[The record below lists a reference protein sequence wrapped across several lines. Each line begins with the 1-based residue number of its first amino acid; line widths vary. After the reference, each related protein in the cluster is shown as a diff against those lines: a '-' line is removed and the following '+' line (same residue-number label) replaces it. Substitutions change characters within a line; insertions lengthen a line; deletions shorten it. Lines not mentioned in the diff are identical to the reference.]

1 MKISVILLLISLQ
14 TFAIGGFSQK
24 ITLDVKNE
32 KLGKVLRMIENQT
45 GYRFTYSNQVLPAS
59 KAVTLQVKDE
69 DLQKVLDALFKDLQ
83 LDYREETGKLIV
95 IFQKSPI
102 STQSLTVIPSEN
114 EESQTIDVHG
124 RVVNENGEPVAGA
137 SVQVKGDKSNGTS
150 TNATGYFELNGIDEN
165 AILIITGINIEQFY
179 VRVNGSTD
187 LGTITVKTKIATL
200 DETIVQAY
208 GTTTRRLALGNINKV
223 KGEDITKQPV
233 PNLLA
238 ALEARAPGLIIT
250 QNSGI
255 PGAPFKVQIRG
266 QSSIAQNSD
275 PLFIIDGV
283 PFAPGNN
290 SVSAGITSMIGLV
303 GPSPFS
309 SINPSD
315 IESIEILKDADAT
328 AIYGSR
334 GAGGVILITT
344 KKGKTGKTQFNLNA
358 YSGQSKVTRT
368 MSFMNTP
375 QYLQMRHE
383 AFANDNEQP
392 GPISAYDLLLFD
404 TTRYTDF
411 TKYFI
416 GGAAATNDMQ
426 ASLNGGDFQNK
437 FFASL
442 GYHNETTVFPGN
454 MKDGRV
460 SSHVQFSHR
469 SADNKFSASFTAFY
483 SYENN
488 DLITRDLTQYS
499 TLPPDWFSFFDAAG
513 ALVWQYQGLSF
524 DNPMSYLFKTYRLQ
538 SANLNAGLQLQYRI
552 LSDLALRVNLGYN
565 DLRTD
570 ELEKIPQAAQSP
582 GSISTALFGK
592 SFFNNWI
599 VEPQLEYSSHISKGE
614 LTILAGSSF
623 LNNTSSSER
632 ITASNYTNDALLGS
646 LAAAGSI
653 TARSN
658 AFSDYKYVAAF
669 GRITY
674 NWLNKYL
681 LNISGRRDGSSRF
694 GTGKQF
700 ADFGSAGAGWIMTN
714 EHWFHH
720 NSILSYGK
728 VRISYGSSGN
738 DKIGDYRYLNTW
750 ASYSSYQGNGTL
762 YPSALYNPDYS
773 WEINRKL
780 ESALETGFFKDRI
793 LFSIAWYRNR
803 TNNQLLQ
810 YALPSQTGFTSVI
823 SNFPALV
830 QNSGWELEGTFENIR
845 TKNFSWSSSF
855 NLTFPKNKLVSF
867 PGLETSS
874 YSSLV
879 IGQPLS
885 VYGGFHFLGVDP
897 QTGLYSYADKQSSPT
912 SNPSESQDWI
922 KNLGNLEPQFYGG
935 FQNTV
940 SYKNFQLTCFF
951 DFRKQ
956 PGLNFLYQLG
966 TKIPGMI
973 GNLPVQV
980 LDRWQH
986 PGDKASFQM
995 YTQSYLNPAFT
1006 AASNFG
1012 IYNSDGKYGDA
1023 SFIRLKNLSLSYS
1036 FKKEWLKKW
1045 WVQEG
1050 RIYLQCQNLFT
1061 ITRYKGADPE
1071 TQNLTALPPLRT
1083 ITGGINL
1090 TF

>member
-1 MKISVILLLISLQ
+1 MKKILNCLAIALCPLLVACQSITINGKVIDENGKPVPNATITIKQSGKKTISDQYGLFTIHNSLLTDTLVISAVGYETTEEPNNERGLITVVLK
-14 TFAIGGFSQK
+14 QK
-24 ITLDVKNE
+24 ITELD
-32 KLGKVLRMIENQT
+32 R
-45 GYRFTYSNQVLPAS
+45 A
-59 KAVTLQVKDE
+59 
-69 DLQKVLDALFKDLQ
+69 
-83 LDYREETGKLIV
+83 IV
-95 IFQKSPI
+95 I
-102 STQSLTVIPSEN
+102 
-114 EESQTIDVHG
+114 
-124 RVVNENGEPVAGA
+124 AY
-137 SVQVKGDKSNGTS
+137 GTS
-150 TNATGYFELNGIDEN
+150 T
-165 AILIITGINIEQFY
+165 
-179 VRVNGSTD
+179 
-187 LGTITVKTKIATL
+187 
-200 DETIVQAY
+200 
-208 GTTTRRLALGNINKV
+208 RRLNTGSVAK
-223 KGEDITKQPV
+223 ITSSEIAAQPV

-290 SVSAGITSMIGLV
+290 SVSAGITSMIGLT

-344 KKGKTGKTQFNLNA
+344 KRGKAGKTQFNLDA
-358 YSGQSKVTRT
+358 YSGQSRVTRT
-368 MSFMNTP
+368 MSFMNTQ

-383 AFANDNEQP
+383 AFLNDNEQP
-392 GPISAYDLLLFD
+392 GTISAYDLLLFD

-416 GGAAATNDMQ
+416 GGAAASNDVQ
-426 ASLNGGDFQNK
+426 ASVSGGDFQNK
-437 FFASL
+437 FVASL

-460 SSHVQFSHR
+460 SSHVQFSHH
-469 SADNKFSASFTAFY
+469 SPDNKFSASFTAFY

-488 DLITRDLTQYS
+488 NLLTRDLTQYI
-499 TLPPDWFSFFDAAG
+499 TLPPDWFPFFDTSG

-524 DNPMSYLFKTYRLQ
+524 DNPMSYLLKTYRLQ

-552 LSDLALRVNLGYN
+552 LSALALRVNLGYN
-565 DLRTD
+565 DLHTD
-570 ELEKIPQAAQSP
+570 ELEKIPKVAQSP
-582 GSISTALFGK
+582 GSISTSLFGK
-592 SFFNNWI
+592 SFINNWI
-599 VEPQLEYSSHISKGE
+599 VEPQLEYNSHISNGQ
-614 LTILAGSSF
+614 LTILLGGSF

-658 AFSDYKYVAAF
+658 SFSDYKYVAAF
-669 GRITY
+669 GRVTY

-694 GTGKQF
+694 GSGKQF
-700 ADFGSAGAGWIMTN
+700 ANFGSLGAGWIFTN
-714 EHWFHH
+714 ENWFH
-720 NSILSYGK
+720 NTSIMSYGK
-728 VRISYGSSGN
+728 LRMSYGSSGN
-738 DKIGDYRYLNTW
+738 DKIGDYRYLNAW
-750 ASYSSYQGNGTL
+750 NSYSSYQGSGTL
-762 YPSALYNPDYS
+762 YPAALYNPVYS
-773 WEINRKL
+773 WEVNRKF
-780 ESALETGFFKDRI
+780 ESALETGFYKDRI

-803 TNNQLLQ
+803 TNDQLVQ

-823 SNFPALV
+823 SNFPALL
-830 QNSGWELEGTFENIR
+830 QNTGWELEWSSENIR
-845 TKNFSWSSSF
+845 SKNFKWSSSF
-855 NLTFPKNKLVSF
+855 NVTFPKNKLLSF
-867 PGLETSS
+867 PGLESSS
-874 YSSLV
+874 YSTLV

-897 QTGLYSYADKQSSPT
+897 QTGLYSYADKQGGPT
-912 SNPSESQDWI
+912 SDPSESQDWI

-935 FQNTV
+935 FQNTI
-940 SYKNFQLTCFF
+940 SFRNFELTCFF

-966 TKIPGMI
+966 TKIPGTI

-986 PGDKASFQM
+986 PGDNATFQE

-1012 IYNSDGKYGDA
+1012 LYNSDGKYSDA
-1023 SFIRLKNLSLSYS
+1023 SFIRLKNLSLSYN
-1036 FKKEWLKKW
+1036 FKKEWLNKLR
-1045 WVQEG
+1045 VQDG

-1071 TQNLTALPPLRT
+1071 TQNLTALPPLRV